1 MANPN
6 IVSVQ
11 RILANTVTG
20 NFAASNTVFVTNPAS
35 SGAVYKINSILIT
48 NVDGVTASNADL
60 IISNPV
66 GSNTLILNQ
75 VNVPIQQTL
84 VAIDK
89 NSSIYL
95 QENSTIGGQA
105 TEADDLSYT
114 ISFEQIYDT

>member
-1 MANPN
+1 M
-6 IVSVQ
+6 
-11 RILANTVTG
+11 
-20 NFAASNTVFVTNPAS
+20 FASFQ
-35 SGAVYKINSILIT
+35 YNSF
-48 NVDGVTASNADL
+48 DL

>member
-6 IVSVQ
+6 IVNVQ

-20 NFAASNTVFVTNPAS
+20 NFTASNTVFVTNPAS

>member
-6 IVSVQ
+6 IVNVQ

-20 NFAASNTVFVTNPAS
+20 NFTASNTVFVTNPAS

-48 NVDGVTASNADL
+48 NVDGVNASNADL

-84 VAIDK
+84 VAVDK
-89 NSSIYL
+89 NTSIYL

-105 TEADDLSYT
+105 TEANDLSYT